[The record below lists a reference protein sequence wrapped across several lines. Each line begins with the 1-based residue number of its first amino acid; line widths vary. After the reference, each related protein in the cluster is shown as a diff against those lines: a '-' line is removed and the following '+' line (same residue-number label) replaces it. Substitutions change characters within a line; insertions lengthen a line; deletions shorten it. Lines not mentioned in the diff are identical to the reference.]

1 MDVLFCLDSDFLPN
15 FYSGTSPPETSVFRN
30 NFTINQPIGAANK
43 LNEGYQKFGS
53 SIHPLIKTHPITK
66 KNFIYINPSFTH
78 HIIGMNATDSSN
90 LLNYLF
96 SFMNKPEFQIRFKW
110 SKDTIAMWDNRCTMH
125 YAIGD
130 YMPNKRKMHRI
141 TILNDK
147 REKK

>member
-1 MDVLFCLDSDFLPN
+1 
-15 FYSGTSPPETSVFRN
+15 
-30 NFTINQPIGAANK
+30 
-43 LNEGYQKFGS
+43 
-53 SIHPLIKTHPITK
+53 
-66 KNFIYINPSFTH
+66 
-78 HIIGMNATDSSN
+78 MNATDSTN

-110 SKDTIAMWDNRCTMH
+110 SKDTIAMWDNRSTMH

-147 REKK
+147 REKNEFYSNFRKTNFL

>member
-1 MDVLFCLDSDFLPN
+1 
-15 FYSGTSPPETSVFRN
+15 
-30 NFTINQPIGAANK
+30 
-43 LNEGYQKFGS
+43 
-53 SIHPLIKTHPITK
+53 
-66 KNFIYINPSFTH
+66 
-78 HIIGMNATDSSN
+78 MNATDSTN

-130 YMPNKRKMHRI
+130 YIPNKRKMHRI